1 MAGLPGDGEVIEK
14 SRLRRDLAIA
24 GIAIVTLAVIVAFN
38 FEDVID
44 GLSQITFAEA
54 FGLVSLHLLA
64 LVMRAIAWGLCLDAA
79 GSRVPPRELH
89 ASSGPRFLAD
99 TVVPTYVGAWVR
111 IGLLKVM
118 MGARAPTIGQM
129 ISADGVILLVEG
141 GITVLVVVALTF
153 GVGLQWWWS
162 ATVIGL
168 AGAGALIALWLKQRY
183 ADRPFVRT
191 FDVLAKRH
199 TLFLLTALLTVVLVV
214 QPIRYLIVINGVGID
229 ADFVE
234 AVLAFLATS
243 VIGGLPVGPGPASV
257 GATGVVFSGEE
268 LGLIAASG
276 IGLTATAFVA
286 ALIYSAVGLAIA
298 GPGARKSLLDR
309 LSRETPSVPEGAGTP
324 T

>member
-1 MAGLPGDGEVIEK
+1 MGGVPVDGEVIEK

-24 GIAIVTLAVIVAFN
+24 AIAVLTLGVIVAIN
-38 FEDVID
+38 FEEVVE
-44 GLSQITFAEA
+44 GLSRITFWEA

-64 LVMRAIAWGLCLDAA
+64 LVLRAIAWGLCLDAA
-79 GSRVPPRELH
+79 GRKVPVRELH
-89 ASSGPRFLAD
+89 ATSGPRFLAD

-111 IGLLKVM
+111 IGLLKM
-118 MGARAPTIGQM
+118 FMGPRAPTVGQM

-141 GITVLVVVALTF
+141 GITVVVVVALTF
-153 GVGLQWWWS
+153 AVGLPWWWS

-168 AGAGALIALWLKQRY
+168 AGAGALIAILLKRRY

-191 FDVLAKRH
+191 LNVLARRH
-199 TLFLLTALLTVVLVV
+199 TLFALTALLTVVLVA
-214 QPIRYLIVINGVGID
+214 QPIRFWIVINGVGID

-276 IGLTATAFVA
+276 IGLAATAFIA
-286 ALIYSAVGLAIA
+286 ALIYSLAGLAMA
-298 GPGARKSLLDR
+298 GPAARASLAKR
-309 LSRETPSVPEGAGTP
+309 ASRVSPSTPEGAGTSR
-324 T
+324 